1 MQSNGI
7 VSSLDLPKM
16 NQPQFIKGKFDVSN
30 ITWTDVF
37 EKLEHDREEKTFT
50 VITPKLKEE
59 DILYETEKNIV
70 HEGLMNT
77 IVCEGVYTPKNML
90 PLFKYMN
97 TQYGMVEFHQYISFN
112 IQSST
117 FGNHD
122 DTDDVIIVPIIGR
135 IGYNVNGLGKV
146 EMNPGDMLYIP
157 KYVHHEPILYGSRAT
172 LSFS

>member
-50 VITPKLKEE
+50 VIAPKVKEE

-77 IVCEGVYTPKNML
+77 SYVKVYIL
-90 PLFKYMN
+90 QRICYLF
-97 TQYGMVEFHQYISFN
+97 
-112 IQSST
+112 
-117 FGNHD
+117 
-122 DTDDVIIVPIIGR
+122 
-135 IGYNVNGLGKV
+135 
-146 EMNPGDMLYIP
+146 
-157 KYVHHEPILYGSRAT
+157 
-172 LSFS
+172 LSI